1 LRWKCD
7 ERARLQQTYGE
18 LVTLIALLQ
27 PKLEWPQSLLNE
39 VVESCEMAWARVGAA
54 YTAVN
59 LWNDQ
64 KNRPA
69 ASRLLKAIIPKADEP
84 TWVAIFDLFRLV
96 DEITPE
102 EEWISLL
109 EVIAEHIGRAKHIE
123 SSFIVE
129 RLQSLLPHQALL
141 VAKIARGLIE
151 NWGGKLGNFT
161 TSTAASATELV
172 DLAITLHRL
181 GPETREAGTSLF
193 EDLLVVSTYRARET
207 LDQIDNRFR
216 NTTPRARRRLRRRAT
231 RSPKPPP

>member
-1 LRWKCD
+1 VRWKCD

-27 PKLEWPQSLLNE
+27 PTLEWPQSLLKE
-39 VVESCEMAWARVGAA
+39 IVESTEMAWARVGAA

-59 LWNDQ
+59 LWSDQ
-64 KNRPA
+64 KKRPA
-69 ASRLLKAIIPKADEP
+69 VSRLLEAIVPKADEP
-84 TWVAIFDLFRLV
+84 AWAAIFDLFRLV

-102 EEWISLL
+102 AEWISLL
-109 EVIAEHIGRAKHIE
+109 EIISEHMGKAQQID

-141 VAKIARGLIE
+141 VAKIARGLVE
-151 NWGGKLGNFT
+151 KWAGELGDFT
-161 TSTAASATELV
+161 TGTAANAPELI

-181 GPETREAGTSLF
+181 GPETREVGTSLF
-193 EDLLVVSTYRARET
+193 EDLLVVSTYTARET